1 MSGRSKLAL
10 GLALLVGFAALLL
23 WLRSGD
29 DAPAPE
35 PTATAPRSSSTRPRP
50 APVAAAPAPAPA
62 PAPASAPISSD
73 TSSPTPEPQRDH
85 TGELLS
91 DGPAQPISLPEPPA
105 GAQDNVPTPAESE
118 AVLTGVIQRLD
129 DEIAAA
135 RSRGDEAEAARL
147 EVRRARL
154 ARKLAERDP

>member
-1 MSGRSKLAL
+1 MSSRSKLAL
-10 GLALLVGFAALLL
+10 GLALLVGFAALML
-23 WLRSGD
+23 WLRSGND
-29 DAPAPE
+29 APAPAPE
-35 PTATAPRSSSTRPRP
+35 PTATAPRNPTRPRP
-50 APVAAAPAPAPA
+50 TPVGAALEPAPAPE
-62 PAPASAPISSD
+62 PISSD
-73 TSSPTPEPQRDH
+73 ASSPTPEPQRDH

-118 AVLTGVIQRLD
+118 AVLTGVMQRLD

>member
-1 MSGRSKLAL
+1 MSSRSKLAL

-23 WLRSGD
+23 WLRSSD

-35 PTATAPRSSSTRPRP
+35 PTATAPRNPTRPRP
-50 APVAAAPAPAPA
+50 TPVGAALEPAPAPA
-62 PAPASAPISSD
+62 PAPISSD
-73 TSSPTPEPQRDH
+73 ASSPTPEPQRDH

-91 DGPAQPISLPEPPA
+91 DGPAQPIRLPEPPA

-118 AVLTGVIQRLD
+118 AVLTGVMQRLD

-154 ARKLAERDP
+154 ARKLAERDL

>member
-10 GLALLVGFAALLL
+10 GLALLAGFAALLL

-35 PTATAPRSSSTRPRP
+35 PTATAPRSSSTPPRP
-50 APVAAAPAPAPA
+50 TPVGAALEPEPAPAPA
-62 PAPASAPISSD
+62 PAPIRGAPSS
-73 TSSPTPEPQRDH
+73 PEPQRDH

-118 AVLTGVIQRLD
+118 AVLTSVMLRLD